1 MPPVALLLSLIT
13 VLPSLPVALNS
24 GGVPGAV
31 LYAALVP
38 ASLATLAIV
47 EGIPELAERVRRFER
62 AIVALAILALV
73 AAFAVRYPMSQAG
86 LLGLGTDRD
95 EALDLGVG
103 LILEGRFP
111 YHARTYMG
119 VPLTPL
125 PGALLLASPFHL
137 MGAAAWQNLLWMP
150 VGLILLV
157 DAARGLRVRVPL
169 AVVALF
175 GNLTVLQDHMHG
187 GDLGVNSVYAAAAL
201 WLVHRAGSAE
211 APRPWILVST
221 AAVLAVAVVSRPVF
235 AVVAIAG
242 AAFVVGRQGPRAGA
256 VFAAVLAAVA
266 AALLLPFLLYD
277 PAAVLPRHLL
287 SKLPPGWLGPAFA
300 MAAAGLLVAALP
312 ALRPVTGIPALY
324 GTVAAGLGV
333 MLAVP
338 VGVGWLGWART
349 VEYAAPACQFAAL
362 ALLPSCRVTEN
373 PLKAMSIRAMVTAC
387 RRR

>member
-1 MPPVALLLSLIT
+1 MPPVVLLLSLIT
-13 VLPSLPVALNS
+13 VLPSLPIALNS
-24 GGVPGAV
+24 GGVRGAI

-38 ASLATLAIV
+38 ASFATLAII
-47 EGIPELAERVRRFER
+47 EGIPDLAERVRRFER
-62 AIVALAILALV
+62 AVVALAVLALV
-73 AAFAVRYPMSQAG
+73 LAFIVRYPMSQAG
-86 LLGLGTDRD
+86 LLGVGTDRD
-95 EALDLGVG
+95 EALDIGVERLLAG
-103 LILEGRFP
+103 LFP

-125 PGALLLASPFHL
+125 PGAMLLAMPFHL

-150 VGLILLV
+150 VGLFLLV
-157 DAARGLRVRVPL
+157 DAARGLRTRAPL

-175 GNLTVLQDHMHG
+175 GNLTVLQDHTHG

-211 APRPWILVST
+211 APRPALLAVA

-235 AVVAIAG
+235 AVAAVVG
-242 AAFVVGRQGPRAGA
+242 AAFVTGRQGPRAGA
-256 VFAAVLAAVA
+256 VFAAVLTAAA
-266 AALLLPFLLYD
+266 AALLLPFLLHD

-287 SKLPPGWLGPAFA
+287 SKLPPGWEGTAFA
-300 MAAAGLLVAALP
+300 MTAAGLLVAALP
-312 ALRPVTGIPALY
+312 AFRPVTGRPALY

-338 VGVGWLGWART
+338 VGFGCLGWAPT
-349 VEYAAPACQFAAL
+349 VEYATPACQFAAL
-362 ALLPSCRVTEN
+362 ALLPSCRAMEI
-373 PLKAMSIRAMVTAC
+373 PLKTMTVRAMVAAC